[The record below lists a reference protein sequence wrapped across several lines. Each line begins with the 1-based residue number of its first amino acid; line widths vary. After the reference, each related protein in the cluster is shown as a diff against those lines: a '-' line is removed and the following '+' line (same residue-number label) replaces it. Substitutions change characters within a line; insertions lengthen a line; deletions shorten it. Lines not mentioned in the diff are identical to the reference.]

1 VANLLL
7 DIIRSLA
14 AGALSDTVKEEVVPE
29 AKRMYDEYTREPQ
42 RAQTEGARMIDGYPS
57 MSSGLPAET
66 APYRPNASFK
76 AEPVAP
82 ETLQE
87 MLRMGAAAKQNIA
100 GQAYEPVPADGMS
113 AEEEARFAERLNA
126 TPSQPIDY
134 TDMDQRLEG
143 QFRQNELDRTIAAE
157 NRGNVLDFVRQAGE
171 GMGTAETSPYTPSG
185 DSSAMFKP
193 LSQRVQ
199 EKAVEIKSTT
209 PEIQSDTQVT
219 AAASQDVAKELEAEI
234 SEKERLGMNA
244 DSEKSMLSQLMDG
257 AMSFFGDRNTW
268 MALGAAANE
277 LRFKPSDAYRKAM
290 FEEADT
296 QRMAA
301 AAPTLFKDNPQLMN
315 AVKSGALTIKEAMTL
330 LYKNPTKI
338 SQMLELMKTPEG
350 LAQLKQLSEIGALGG
365 TTVNMPSTTVGLDE
379 SLRQELIKDQAASFK
394 TLTDQGLAAMSTM
407 TEMEDLA
414 LVMQMVPTGPAQGRF
429 LEVFPE
435 ADTNA
440 AVAMSL
446 IKRIAPTLRVAG
458 SGSTSDIEY
467 AGMLGSLG
475 SFRNDPEA
483 NAMIFAA
490 MRNKQQIMIEQAKL
504 VESFRNQ
511 EIDGKELSKKL
522 FSLKA
527 KSIFDT
533 PEAKRK
539 ILGASGAGDAMANA
553 RGVNKDVPKGSSV
566 GTVLR
571 KPDGTM
577 AVKVKEGAD
586 NDQSTWEVRAA
597 QGAK

>member
-7 DIIRSLA
+7 DILRSLA
-14 AGALSDTVKEEVVPE
+14 TGAIADKVKEDVVPE

-66 APYRPNASFK
+66 APYNRK
-76 AEPVAP
+76 GMEPVAP

-234 SEKERLGMNA
+234 GEKERLGMNA

-290 FEEADT
+290 FETADKERELE
-296 QRMAA
+296 RMNKSLPALNKLSPDLAA
-301 AAPTLFKDNPQLMN
+301 A
-315 AVKSGALTIKEAMTL
+315 VKAGVLSVKEALTIA
-330 LYKNPTKI
+330 YKNPSKI
-338 SQMLELMKTPEG
+338 QEVIRLMKDDPETFKMLKDAGVLSSGTNVTIGGEGSKGWQKIDEKFADTFLEWRGGGAASAAKNIGTLKSVASDLASGADLTGVFQGLVPEG
-350 LAQLKQLSEIGALGG
+350 
-365 TTVNMPSTTVGLDE
+365 
-379 SLRQELIKDQAASFK
+379 
-394 TLTDQGLAAMSTM
+394 
-407 TEMEDLA
+407 
-414 LVMQMVPTGPAQGRF
+414 
-429 LEVFPE
+429 
-435 ADTNA
+435 
-440 AVAMSL
+440 
-446 IKRIAPTLRVAG
+446 
-458 SGSTSDIEY
+458 
-467 AGMLGSLG
+467 
-475 SFRNDPEA
+475 
-483 NAMIFAA
+483 
-490 MRNKQQIMIEQAKL
+490 
-504 VESFRNQ
+504 
-511 EIDGKELSKKL
+511 
-522 FSLKA
+522 A
-527 KSIFDT
+527 KSIFT
-533 PEAKRK
+533 PEAKNARDK
-539 ILGASGAGDAMANA
+539 VASVVQLSMKEILGAQFTEKEGAQLIKRSYDEGLSEEQNLARLNAMIMQLEAAQNAKQQMVDHFIAKGTLAGMERIPMPTAQDFSDAMDAA
-553 RGVNKDVPKGSSV
+553 APRVTP
-566 GTVLR
+566 
-571 KPDGTM
+571 
-577 AVKVKEGAD
+577 VKEG
-586 NDQSTWEVRAA
+586 EEIAA
-597 QGAK
+597 PSATSLQVGNIVDGHEYLGGNPAEKSSWKKVQ